1 MAAHGGGGGGES
13 APASYGVPTATGGTG
28 SGLFGGLSSILQ
40 GYQQERTLRG
50 QEKQQKIENKQA
62 ADTAAEKKTMDTAT
76 ITSMNLENVAAQAT
90 ATRLAKQD
98 ATTDATT
105 RVDNVTNQA
114 VKFPELARD
123 PVMMNQYIADMNT
136 LGRPVVRN
144 KDGSVNWDAMNPK
157 QFSDLSVEDKARY
170 QAMNPD
176 DRNLAMKGIGGI
188 PPRFLKVGA
197 SYTPEAQA
205 RLTTAAASGTR
216 AATGATHEANV
227 DRMNNS
233 KLGFTERLTA
243 AKTAYTE
250 AQSSTVKALALAKIN
265 ELQAQAQKA
274 SVEASAV
281 GPKLQIAEQ
290 NLGIRSQELGVQLQR
305 LQYDTSPT
313 SLKNLHNSTVA
324 LDEFTT
330 RTESELDGAKKA
342 LATYAA
348 TKNDGVI
355 SVDDPI
361 GQKLQGTIGRL
372 EGVLYSATQQSNK
385 ARSALV
391 NNQFPGMAMTR
402 QSGGRQSTIM
412 PRRGAASGGTP
423 VGTAPA
429 GTADG
434 TTTQYQGKTL
444 TARGGKWYGG

>member
-1 MAAHGGGGGGES
+1 MAFQTPNVTGQGGYGGGGGLLGFLS
-13 APASYGVPTATGGTG
+13 Q
-28 SGLFGGLSSILQ
+28 GLK
-40 GYQQERTLRG
+40 GYEEGHKYRMD
-50 QEKQQKIENKQA
+50 EKQQKIENKQKEAAA
-62 ADTAAEKKTMDTAT
+62 ADTHALDQST
-76 ITSMNLENVAAQAT
+76 IQHQTLENVAAQAT
-90 ATRLAKQD
+90 AARLAK
-98 ATTDATT
+98 TDATT
-105 RVDNVTNQA
+105 TAQTTYDNVVNQA
-114 VKFPELARD
+114 IKFPEITKD
-123 PVMMNQYIADMNT
+123 PTMMKGFLDASNV
-136 LGRPVVRN
+136 LGKPVVRN

-157 QFSDLSVEDKARY
+157 QFSDLSVEDKAKF

-216 AATGATHEANV
+216 AATDQKHKANI
-227 DRMNNS
+227 DLMNDT
-233 KLGFTERLTA
+233 KAGFTERLTA

-265 ELQAQAQKA
+265 ELQAQAGRA
-274 SVEASAV
+274 NAEASAV

-305 LQYDTSPT
+305 LQYDTSPN
-313 SLKNLHNSTVA
+313 SLKNLHASTVA

-342 LATYAA
+342 LAAYAA

-372 EGVLYSATQQSNK
+372 EGVVYSATQQSNK
-385 ARSALV
+385 ARSALI

-402 QSGGRQSTIM
+402 QSGGKQQTIM
-412 PRRGAASGGTP
+412 PRNRSGNQG
-423 VGTAPA
+423 VSLGDAPS
-429 GTADG
+429 GMKEGQTGKMPDG
-434 TTTQYQGKTL
+434 KR
-444 TARGGKWYGG
+444 AVVRGGKLYAL